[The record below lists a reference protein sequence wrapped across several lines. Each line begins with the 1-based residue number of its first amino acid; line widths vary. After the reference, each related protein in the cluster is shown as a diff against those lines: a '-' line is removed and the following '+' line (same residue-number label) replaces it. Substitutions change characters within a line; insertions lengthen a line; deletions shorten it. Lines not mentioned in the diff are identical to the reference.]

1 MSGSSADASLAA
13 VSQSTADA
21 EAKYDSEA
29 ALEQG
34 E

>member
-1 MSGSSADASLAA
+1 MTHSQSDASVEA